1 MSVSYR
7 SVSYAGIVTIVVMT
21 VITILGELV
30 PALMKFFTYVA
41 YHHWVTKNILSVVIF
56 LVVLA
61 LTSKAPSTE
70 GRESS
75 KGLLWTSVTAVV
87 CSLALLAFFVIDFL
101 KG

>member
-7 SVSYAGIVTIVVMT
+7 SVSYAGIVTVVAMT

-30 PALMKFFTYVA
+30 APFMKLLTILTG
-41 YHHWVTKNILSVVIF
+41 HHWVTKNILSVVIF

-61 LTSKAPSTE
+61 LTSKSAAGE
-70 GRESS
+70 GGDSP
-75 KGLLWTSVTAVV
+75 KGLLWTGIAAVV
-87 CSLALLAFFVIDFL
+87 CSFVLLAFFVIDFM